1 METNPNQGWTF
12 GLTEENSLDF
22 GQKKKRKKK
31 DKYQHPVWNFLY
43 FVDHPTINRNVIYGP
58 SQKFGAHP

>member
-31 DKYQHPVWNFLY
+31 DKNTNTLCEIFFIL
-43 FVDHPTINRNVIYGP
+43 
-58 SQKFGAHP
+58 